1 MNEKAARAYRAFLEA
16 YGLDLQALGMEKTP
30 ARVAELYEVLLSGV
44 GQGTK
49 EIWGEVFASD
59 YHGLLT
65 VTGLRFHSLCEH
77 HMLPFF
83 GTADII
89 YDPRDGMVAGLS
101 KMEKLVQML
110 SRRPQLQERLTEE
123 IAHAV
128 MDDLRA
134 QGVFVRVS
142 AAHLCMTMK
151 GDSSPDTKI
160 TTVRGLGTLAPGGQN
175 EARVLAL
182 LGGTDG
188 GTTDVCTEE

>member
-16 YGLDLQALGMEKTP
+16 YGLDLPALGMEKTP

-49 EIWGEVFASD
+49 PIWGEVFASD

-123 IAHAV
+123 IARAV

-134 QGVFVRVS
+134 QGVFVRIR

-151 GDSSPDTKI
+151 GESEAGARI
-160 TTVRGLGTLAPGGQN
+160 TTVAGRGTLAPGSEEEKRILVRMGEQD
-175 EARVLAL
+175 E
-182 LGGTDG
+182 
-188 GTTDVCTEE
+188 TEI